1 MVHVTTYHAPLLFV
15 LMNLY
20 IARQTKEAKDYS
32 KDEIF
37 LIIQTFI
44 TEQVELAQRKTLDE
58 DSFNKPSWSE
68 YQAFHLG
75 MQKAYLKIAT
85 FFPDPEGK

>member
-1 MVHVTTYHAPLLFV
+1 MSLSLK
-15 LMNLY
+15 
-20 IARQTKEAKDYS
+20 TKEAKEYS

-37 LIIQTFI
+37 LIIQTYI

-85 FFPDPEGK
+85 FIPNPDPEGK